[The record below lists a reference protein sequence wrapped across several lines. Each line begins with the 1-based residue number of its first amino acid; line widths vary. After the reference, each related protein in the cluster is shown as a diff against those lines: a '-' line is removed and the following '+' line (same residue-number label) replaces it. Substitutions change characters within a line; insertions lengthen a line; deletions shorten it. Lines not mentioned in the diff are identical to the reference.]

1 MCCVWVESA
10 PVFGGGGVGWK
21 VCVCV
26 GGCGCGGV
34 WKVCV
39 VWVESAPFGGKV
51 WCECGW
57 SHFLLVVRCVCVC
70 VRSEWVD
77 GLAL

>member
-1 MCCVWVESA
+1 MCV
-10 PVFGGGGVGWK
+10 GGVSSCFWWWGCRMEG